1 MMRMMYITHLLLL
14 IIIYILYYLLF
25 QLLVHCIAELKNVGD
40 GGRLWW
46 LPWHLSLFYV
56 SLNVPPILFWSY
68 SQTFVEVR
76 SR

>member
-1 MMRMMYITHLLLL
+1 MMYIIHLF
-14 IIIYILYYLLF
+14 IIIINNNIYYIISYSNCWF
-25 QLLVHCIAELKNVGD
+25 IALLKNVDD

-68 SQTFVEVR
+68 SQTFVKVR
-76 SR
+76 SG